1 MVNNSI
7 NNAYN
12 KARKIYNETFTDTC
26 TIKTFEKQVIDGLTK
41 TVQKTLYANKKCLL
55 KIRYSIFAIQDGLY
69 GFNNTEKVL
78 MLEYQNEPIPNNS
91 YVEVVK
97 DNEIFKFKNSKCI
110 NFNTHTLLILKEYED
125 KT

>member
-12 KARKIYNETFTDTC
+12 KARKIFNETFTDTC

-41 TVQKTLYANKKCLL
+41 TVNKTLYTNKKCLL
-55 KIRYSIFAIQDGLY
+55 KNKDRIFPIKDGLY
-69 GFNNTEKVL
+69 GVNNTEKVL

-97 DNEIFKFKNSKCI
+97 DNEIFRFKNSKCI
-110 NFNTHTLLILKEYED
+110 NFNTHTLLILKEYEE